1 MYKDEKFGE
10 DIIENIRERIKQ
22 EKFAVNIEDELNKS
36 KEKKVIEKTE
46 SESR

>member
-22 EKFAVNIEDELNKS
+22 EKFAVNIEDELNK
-36 KEKKVIEKTE
+36 
-46 SESR
+46 